1 VTCEMCLVCIAGAGA
16 LIMMLVDLGRY
27 SSTRTCKV
35 GSYDGFTIHPN
46 LQGLCRVLLYL
57 VPDALCSPLVL
68 DPTLGQRGQRRRV
81 VACADH
87 PAAEHRHLVTVGLGR
102 ERGRVRVRAIDHPA
116 AEHRHLGFGIGKGF
130 IGLGLGSA
138 ETLEHLLI
146 DHPADQHRH
155 LVR

>member
-1 VTCEMCLVCIAGAGA
+1 
-16 LIMMLVDLGRY
+16 MMLVDLGRY

-87 PAAEHRHLVTVGLGR
+87 PAAEHRHL
-102 ERGRVRVRAIDHPA
+102 
-116 AEHRHLGFGIGKGF
+116 GFGIGKGF